1 MSSTLNQPFIFFAFM
16 YAGMLAGLI
25 YALITFIKRKA
36 KRKWIKITAEAVF
49 FICVFI
55 ITMITFAKANYLDLR
70 AYPFLG
76 IAAGFIVYHFGP
88 GMLLFPRQV
97 VTQEKK

>member
-36 KRKWIKITAEAVF
+36 KRKWIKTAVEAIF

-76 IAAGFIVYHFGP
+76 IAAGFIVYHFGR
-88 GMLLFPRQV
+88 GRLIFQ
-97 VTQEKK
+97 KKF